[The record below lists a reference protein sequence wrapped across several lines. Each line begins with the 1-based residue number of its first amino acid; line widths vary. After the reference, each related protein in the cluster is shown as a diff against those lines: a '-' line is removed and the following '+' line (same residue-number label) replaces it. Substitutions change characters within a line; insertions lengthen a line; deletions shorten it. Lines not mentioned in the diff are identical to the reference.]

1 MTSSEIR
8 QKFLEFFEKRG
19 HKIIPPAP
27 LVLGEDPTTLF
38 TSSGMQPLVPYLL
51 GESHPSGSRRL
62 VNSQPSLRLEDIGEV
77 GDNRHDTFFE
87 MLGNWS
93 LGDYFK
99 AEQLPWFYE
108 FLTKELGL
116 DKDRLWVS
124 VFEGDKSANV
134 PRDEESFAIW
144 KKLGIPENR
153 IVFYGVKNNWWSRSG
168 EPKNMPIGEIGGPD
182 SEVFYEFSEVKH
194 DQKYGKA
201 CHPNCDCGRFLEVGN
216 SVFIQYQKQADGS
229 LKELPQ
235 KNVDFGGGLERI
247 TAAVNNTP
255 DIFQTDLF
263 WPIIKKIEELSK
275 LEYGDKTDDFYINSG
290 KQCWVDVRKSMRI
303 IADHLKAAVMIAN
316 SGVFPSNKTHGYIL
330 RRLLRRAL
338 LAIKNLGL
346 NITSFPF
353 EQVIDQIAGIYSAV
367 FPELLQSKKEIA
379 ISFNEEAMCFEK
391 ALSRGEKELA
401 KTEKIDA
408 KIAFYVFESFGLPY
422 EVIDEIAK
430 DRGQNINRQEFEQ
443 ELKKH
448 QQLSKSATKHVF
460 RGGLADQSF
469 EVTKYHTATH
479 LLHQA
484 LRQVLGKKV
493 RQEGSNITAER
504 LRFDFSYHEKLTPEQ
519 ISQVEALV
527 NQKIQE
533 NLPVVCE
540 VMDRDLAFKT
550 GALGFFREKYGD
562 RVKVYTIGNPSARS
576 STEAHSKS
584 SGPPFS
590 REICGGPHVKE
601 TGELGRF
608 KILKEES
615 VARGVRRIKAILVP
629 I

>member
-1 MTSSEIR
+1 MTSREIR

-19 HKIIPPAP
+19 HKIIPPSP
-27 LVLGEDPTTLF
+27 LVLANDPTTLF

-51 GESHPSGSRRL
+51 GEPHPSGSKRL
-62 VNSQPSLRLEDIGEV
+62 ADSQPSIRVSDIEEV

-99 AEQLPWFYE
+99 AEQLPWVFE
-108 FLTKELGL
+108 FLTKELGFS
-116 DKDRLWVS
+116 KNNLWVS
-124 VFEGDKSANV
+124 VFKGDKATSV

-144 KKLGIPENR
+144 KKLGIPEER
-153 IVFYGVKNNWWSRSG
+153 IFFYGVKNNWWSRSG
-168 EPKNMPIGEIGGPD
+168 EPKSMPLGEIGGPD
-182 SEVFYEFSEVKH
+182 SEVFFEFTDVPH
-194 DQKYGKA
+194 DPKYGLS
-201 CHPNCDCGRFLEVGN
+201 CHPNCDCGRFLEIGN

-247 TAAVNNTP
+247 TAAVNHTP

-263 WPIIKKIEELSK
+263 WPIIKK
-275 LEYGDKTDDFYINSG
+275 LEQISG
-290 KQCWVDVRKSMRI
+290 KIYGKDVLETRAMRLI
-303 IADHLKAAVMIAN
+303 SDHLKAAAMIAH
-316 SGVFPSNKTHGYIL
+316 SGVFPSNKTQGYIL

-338 LAIKNLGL
+338 LALKKLDL
-346 NITSFPF
+346 SMTSFPF
-353 EQVIDQIAGIYSAV
+353 EEIIGEVAAIYNDV
-367 FPELLQSKKEIA
+367 FPELGITAKEIA
-379 ISFNEEAMCFEK
+379 QVFSEEAGRFEK
-391 ALSRGEKELA
+391 ALSQGIKELGKSA
-401 KTEKIDA
+401 EIDA
-408 KIAFYVFESFGLPY
+408 RTAFYVFETFGLPY
-422 EVIDEIAK
+422 EVIEEIAK
-430 DRGQNINRQEFEQ
+430 ARGQKIEKLEFEE
-443 ELKKH
+443 ELEKH
-448 QQLSKSATKHVF
+448 QQLSKGASEHVF
-460 RGGLADQSF
+460 RGGLADQSY

-479 LLHQA
+479 ILHQA
-484 LRQVLGKKV
+484 LRLVLGESV
-493 RQEGSNITAER
+493 RQEGSNITAKR
-504 LRFDFSYHEKLTPEQ
+504 LRFDFSHHQKLTSEQ
-519 ISQVEALV
+519 IKQIEELV

-540 VMDRDLAFKT
+540 IIDRDLAFKM

-562 RVKVYTIGNPSARS
+562 KVKVYSISDPSTRS

-608 KILKEES
+608 KIVKEEAVS
-615 VARGVRRIKAILVP
+615 AGVRRIKAILAP